1 MKRKELYAQIVKLN
15 LQNKVKE
22 KYGVN
27 YTNCKNDELITVIA
41 STKVVSKDATKKL
54 TKDAESK
61 NTCCFDKKFNILVN
75 ILKERHLLL
84 PSDVEKIMNA

>member
-15 LQNKVKE
+15 LQDKVKE

-41 STKVVSKDATKKL
+41 STKYVNKGVTKKPA
-54 TKDAESK
+54 KAAESK
-61 NTCCFDKKFNILVN
+61 NTCCADKKFNTLVN